1 MFIFKSLVLLNA
13 ELARQKESGKEIGF
27 VPTMGALHHGHL
39 SLLKRARQ
47 ENDTLVC
54 SIFVNPK
61 QFDDKKDLT
70 AYPRTL
76 TADVKYLMEAGVDY
90 LLLPNVDDVYSDSYV
105 DDDID
110 LNGLDTIIEGK
121 LRPGHF
127 QGVAKVV
134 KRFFDFVIPTR
145 AYFGQKDFQQTV
157 VINHL
162 VKHFQLPIHIE
173 ICPIVREDN
182 GLAMSS
188 RNERLSD
195 EQRSKAAFIYKSLID
210 LKERCFFK
218 PLEQAIATTSKYL
231 NSLEGADLE
240 YLVCVNGDTLEEVTS
255 LKDADYVV
263 ALIVVRYG
271 GVRLLD
277 NMILKKN

>member
-13 ELARQKESGKEIGF
+13 ELTRQKESGKQIGF
-27 VPTMGALHHGHL
+27 VPTMGALHNGHL

-76 TADVKYLMEAGVDY
+76 SADVKYLMEAGVDY
-90 LLLPNVDDVYSDSYV
+90 LLFPSIEDVYNDSYE
-105 DDDID
+105 DHEID
-110 LNGLDTIIEGK
+110 LAGLDTIIEGK

-134 KRFFDFVIPTR
+134 KRFFDFVVPTR

-162 VKHFQLPIHIE
+162 VRHFQLPIHIE
-173 ICPIVREDN
+173 VCPIIREDN

-188 RNERLSD
+188 RNERLSK
-195 EQRSKAAFIYKSLID
+195 EERNQAAFIYKSLID

-218 PLEQAIATTSKYL
+218 PLDQALETTKKYL
-231 NSLEGADLE
+231 NSLEGATLE
-240 YLVCVNGDTLEEVTS
+240 YLMCVDGNNLEEVTS

-263 ALIVVRYG
+263 ALIVVKYG

-277 NMILKKN
+277 NIVLKNT